1 VLRPRSTACY
11 LWFELMPQPDY
22 VAVLITV
29 GSAEEAQKIADA
41 LLKRRQAACVNIVP
55 EVDSH
60 FWWQGRLDSAI
71 ESLLIVKTKKA
82 RLPDVI
88 KSVKKLHSYE
98 VPEIIALPVVGGN
111 KDYLDWLD
119 REVKHVD

>member
-1 VLRPRSTACY
+1 MP
-11 LWFELMPQPDY
+11 ELGY
-22 VAVLITV
+22 VVVLITV
-29 GSAEEAQKIADA
+29 GSAEEARKIAGV

-60 FWWQGRLDSAI
+60 FWWQGRLDSAS

-82 RLPDVI
+82 RLPEVI
-88 KSVKKLHSYE
+88 KSVKKLHSYK

-111 KDYLDWLD
+111 KEYLDWLG
-119 REVKHVD
+119 REVKNNAD